1 MNNYINLVLLNIS
14 SVTLVG
20 LIISFTF
27 DYIDGGKVN
36 FIILIFILLILLAVI
51 NLSRDVIRKYKN
63 LK

>member
-1 MNNYINLVLLNIS
+1 MNNYIKLVLLNIS

-20 LIISFTF
+20 LIISFIF
-27 DYIDGGKVN
+27 DYINGGKVN
-36 FIILIFILLILLAVI
+36 FIILIFILLILPVVI

>member
-1 MNNYINLVLLNIS
+1 MNNYIKLVLLNIS

-20 LIISFTF
+20 LTISFIF
-27 DYIDGGKVN
+27 DYINGGKVN

>member
-1 MNNYINLVLLNIS
+1 MNNYIKLVLLNIS

-20 LIISFTF
+20 LIISFIF
-27 DYIDGGKVN
+27 DYINDGKVN
-36 FIILIFILLILLAVI
+36 FIILIFILLILPAVI

>member
-1 MNNYINLVLLNIS
+1 MNNYIKLVLLNIS

-20 LIISFTF
+20 LIISFIF
-27 DYIDGGKVN
+27 DYINSGKVN
-36 FIILIFILLILLAVI
+36 FIILIFILLILPAVI